1 MQSTRKRK
9 GSGDIPFGYN
19 LDSSDRYY
27 IVPNEEHLESL
38 QEVEES
44 VVVGFLNLRE
54 GTEWLKYKTGKDISI
69 KGLQKKII
77 KKYGRSDSEERLGHR
92 SRLLSARR

>member
-1 MQSTRKRK
+1 MLNTRKRK

-19 LDSSDRYY
+19 LDSSDRHY

-44 VVVGFLNLRE
+44 IVAGLLNLRE

>member
-1 MQSTRKRK
+1 MQNTRKRK
-9 GSGDIPFGYN
+9 GSGNIPFGYN
-19 LDSSDRYY
+19 LDPSDRYY
-27 IVPNEEHLESL
+27 IIPNEEHLESL

-44 VVVGFLNLRE
+44 VVVGFLSLRE

>member
-19 LDSSDRYY
+19 LDPSDRYY
-27 IVPNEEHLESL
+27 IIPNEEHLESL

-44 VVVGFLNLRE
+44 VVVGFLSLRE

>member
-1 MQSTRKRK
+1 MQNTRKRK

-19 LDSSDRYY
+19 LDPSDRYY
-27 IVPNEEHLESL
+27 IIPNEEHLESL

-44 VVVGFLNLRE
+44 VVVGFLSLRE

>member
-9 GSGDIPFGYN
+9 GSGDIPFGYS
-19 LDSSDRYY
+19 LDPGNKHY
-27 IVPNEEHLESL
+27 IIPNEEHLESL
-38 QEVEES
+38 KEVEES
-44 VVVGFLNLRE
+44 IVVGFINLRE
-54 GTEWLKYKTGKDISI
+54 GTEWLKYKTGRDISV
-69 KGLQKKII
+69 KGLQKKIV

>member
-1 MQSTRKRK
+1 MQNTRKRK
-9 GSGDIPFGYN
+9 GSGNIPFGYN
-19 LDSSDRYY
+19 LDPSDRYY
-27 IVPNEEHLESL
+27 IIPNEEHLESL

-44 VVVGFLNLRE
+44 VVVGFLSLRE

-77 KKYGRSDSEERLGHR
+77 KKYGSSDSEERLGHR

>member
-9 GSGDIPFGYN
+9 GSGDIPFGYI
-19 LDSSDRYY
+19 LDPSDRHY
-27 IVPNEEHLESL
+27 IMPNEEHLESL
-38 QEVEES
+38 KEVEES
-44 VVVGFLNLRE
+44 VVVGFINLRE

-77 KKYGRSDSEERLGHR
+77 RKYGRSESEERLGHR
-92 SRLLSARR
+92 SRLLSER

>member
-19 LDSSDRYY
+19 LDPSDRYY
-27 IVPNEEHLESL
+27 IIPNEEHLESL

-44 VVVGFLNLRE
+44 VVAGLLNLRE

>member
-1 MQSTRKRK
+1 MQNTRKRK
-9 GSGDIPFGYN
+9 GSGDIPFGYKP
-19 LDSSDRYY
+19 DPSDRHY
-27 IVPNEEHLESL
+27 IIPDEAHLESL

-54 GTEWLKYKTGKDISI
+54 GREWLKYKTGRDISV

-77 KKYGRSDSEERLGHR
+77 KKYGRSDSKERVGHR
-92 SRLLSARR
+92 SRILSARR

>member
-1 MQSTRKRK
+1 MQNTRKRK

-19 LDSSDRYY
+19 LDPSDRYY
-27 IVPNEEHLESL
+27 IIPNEEHLESL

-44 VVVGFLNLRE
+44 IVAGLLNLRE

>member
-1 MQSTRKRK
+1 MQNTRKRK

-19 LDSSDRYY
+19 LDPSDRYY
-27 IVPNEEHLESL
+27 ILPNEEHLESL

-54 GTEWLKYKTGKDISI
+54 GAEWLKYKTGKDISI

-77 KKYGRSDSEERLGHR
+77 RKYGRSESEERLGHR
-92 SRLLSARR
+92 SRLLSER

>member
-1 MQSTRKRK
+1 MQNTRKRK

-19 LDSSDRYY
+19 LDPSDRYY
-27 IVPNEEHLESL
+27 IIPNEEHLESL

>member
-1 MQSTRKRK
+1 MQNTRKRK

-19 LDSSDRYY
+19 LDPSDRYY
-27 IVPNEEHLESL
+27 IIPNEEHLESL

-44 VVVGFLNLRE
+44 VVAGLLNLRE

>member
-1 MQSTRKRK
+1 MQNTRKRK
-9 GSGDIPFGYN
+9 GSGSIPFGYN
-19 LDSSDRYY
+19 LDPSDRYY
-27 IVPNEEHLESL
+27 IIPNEEHLESL

-44 VVVGFLNLRE
+44 VVVGFLSLRE

>member
-19 LDSSDRYY
+19 LDSSDRHY

-69 KGLQKKII
+69 KVGWMTRKLSNAVSIRCLGL
-77 KKYGRSDSEERLGHR
+77 RT
-92 SRLLSARR
+92 